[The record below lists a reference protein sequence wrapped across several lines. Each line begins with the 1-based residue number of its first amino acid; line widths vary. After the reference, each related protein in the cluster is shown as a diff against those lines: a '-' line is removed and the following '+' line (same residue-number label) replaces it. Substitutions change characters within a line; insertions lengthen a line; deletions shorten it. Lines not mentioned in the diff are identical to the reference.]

1 MSRDFFHVPAGGESL
16 ANTVKGKGIS
26 FIENHY
32 AYHNAALTDEQLAQ
46 AMGELEANLERLSE
60 EVA

>member
-16 ANTVKGKGIS
+16 ANTVKGKGIF

-32 AYHNAALTDEQLAQ
+32 AYHNVALTDEQLAQ
-46 AMGELEANLERLSE
+46 AIDELETNLTRLSK